1 MNSQV
6 IDEEQNP
13 DREIKDDNK
22 EIERICLSRKCLVA
36 NSSNINFDKA
46 VKGCLVRITLQSTG
60 DHKDYKIGEIV
71 GVIEK
76 PLYYKVENKDI
87 NKYLLV
93 KIGKEIKE
101 FKILFISSKPTQ
113 GLELSYYLRELTNSG
128 IPRPTLRQIREK

>member
-1 MNSQV
+1 MN
-6 IDEEQNP
+6 DEEAWGFKWNTIRP
-13 DREIKDDNK
+13 PYYI
-22 EIERICLSRKCLVA
+22 
-36 NSSNINFDKA
+36 NS
-46 VKGCLVRITLQSTG
+46 
-60 DHKDYKIGEIV
+60 HGEIV
-71 GVIEK
+71 DVIEK

-93 KIGKEIKE
+93 KICKEIKE